1 MQRPIPP
8 SESAVPRDWCRW
20 AWLVSRQNTVE
31 EQERQLLESIVREP
45 TADPELQQTALSA
58 LWMTSPVTTAVVL
71 EDSFVRH
78 GHTDVA
84 LTGVLHP
91 RWWSDAVWQEVA
103 ASWLGADDRLDA
115 AIWMVWAWANRP
127 SSVTRVPIEVL
138 ERAGLGD
145 SRDLVWPQALE
156 IGRERAKA
164 EARTPFEGFWRQH
177 VRDWVG
183 RWLQWEQAVYLY
195 RWRFAEEERL
205 TRWTESAPYAVAVPP
220 APEILTIPLDTPMAP
235 QESLYWVILGLGYV
249 LGQDGLDLAPKW
261 DAIWSSWASSL
272 NYLTFEV
279 QSNCQTTEWHI
290 AGLTGAL
297 RDGSA
302 MKRWG
307 LTLE

>member
-8 SESAVPRDWCRW
+8 SESAVPRDGCRW
-20 AWLVSRQNTVE
+20 VWLASRQNTVE
-31 EQERQLLESIVREP
+31 EQERQLLESIVRDP

-84 LTGVLHP
+84 LTGILRP
-91 RWWSDAVWQEVA
+91 RWWNDPVWQHVA
-103 ASWLGADDRLDA
+103 ASWLETNDRLDA
-115 AIWMVWAWANRP
+115 AIWMVRAWANRP

-145 SRDLVWPQALE
+145 SRDLVWSQALQ

-183 RWLQWEQAVYLY
+183 RWLQWEQAAHRY
-195 RWRFAEEERL
+195 RWRLAKEELL
-205 TRWTESAPYAVAVPP
+205 TRWTDSAPYAAAVPP
-220 APEILTIPLDTPMAP
+220 APEILTIPLDTPMTP
-235 QESLYWVILGLGYV
+235 QESLYWVILGLGYL

-261 DAIWSSWASSL
+261 DAIWSSWPSSL
-272 NYLTFEV
+272 HYLTFEV

-290 AGLTGAL
+290 GGLTGAL

-307 LTLE
+307 